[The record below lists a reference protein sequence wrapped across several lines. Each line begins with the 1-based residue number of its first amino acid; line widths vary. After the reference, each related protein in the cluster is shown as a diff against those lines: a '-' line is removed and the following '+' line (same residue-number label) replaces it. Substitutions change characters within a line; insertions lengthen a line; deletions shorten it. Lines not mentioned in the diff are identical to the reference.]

1 MVDTQRL
8 SNPIR
13 LTGEQ
18 EKDGYWVE
26 QSTNLVKVWHHNN
39 TIALLLLSS
48 DIHRKVQDVVERR
61 RGEIRKIDE
70 SH

>member
-18 EKDGYWVE
+18 EKDGFWVE
-26 QSTNLVKVWHHNN
+26 QSGNLVKVWHHNN
-39 TIALLLLSS
+39 TIALLLLSW
-48 DIHRKVQDVVERR
+48 DINRKVQDVVERKR
-61 RGEIRKIDE
+61 MELRKSTE